1 MKKLLLT
8 AALMVVWGGL
18 FAQTTFNQPVKNT
31 TKHVLVFIERNSLVI
46 EGKAKN
52 EVSIEIEQPI
62 KLPEMA
68 EGLKRL
74 YVKGLND
81 NTSLGL
87 SVSQEDSVMIIREA
101 CNCHNGTYQMSIP
114 QNLNLTVVEHSGNQ
128 WGGKWTIRNLAG
140 NVNLNTEFGNIYL
153 ENLTGKINTHSRHGK
168 ISAVLESPKTT
179 SISSTYGKVDI
190 VVSPTIKADFV
201 IKSCQHG
208 EVFSDFEGM
217 KFDEEQ
223 KEITAKING
232 GGSMVS
238 LKSEYG
244 NVFVRKN
251 TK

>member
-1 MKKLLLT
+1 
-8 AALMVVWGGL
+8 MVVWGGL
-18 FAQTTFNQPVKNT
+18 FAQTTYNQPVKST
-31 TKHVLVFIERNSLVI
+31 IKHVLVFIERNSLVI
-46 EGKAKN
+46 EGQPKN
-52 EVSIEIEQPI
+52 EVSIEIEKPI
-62 KLPEMA
+62 KFPEMA

-87 SVSQEDSVMIIREA
+87 SVSQEDSVMVIREA
-101 CNCHNGTYQMSIP
+101 CNCHNGTYQISIP
-114 QNLNLTVVEHSGNQ
+114 QNLNLTLIEHSGNQ

-140 NVNLNTEFGNIYL
+140 DVNLNTEFGNLYL
-153 ENLTGKINTHSRHGK
+153 ENLVGRINAQTRHGK
-168 ISAVLESPKTT
+168 VSASLNSPKST
-179 SISSTYGKVDI
+179 SISSIFGKVDI
-190 VVSPTIKADFV
+190 LVPPTIKADFV

-223 KEITAKING
+223 KEITAKLNG
-232 GGSMVS
+232 GGSTIN

-251 TK
+251 MK